1 MLKVDKLSFSYGKKE
16 VLKDLSF
23 QLKKGEILAVM
34 GPSGCGKS
42 TLLHL
47 LAGLRRGYH
56 GTITSSAQKIAY
68 AFQEPRLFP
77 WLTVA
82 ENLRAVVTD
91 RKVTDEEIYGILRE
105 IGLEDTQRLYPSEL
119 SGGMRS
125 RVSLARAMLYGG
137 DLYLFDEPFAALD
150 EKTRRE
156 LTVWL
161 KQKIRET
168 GASAIFVTHQKGDA
182 EAMADRIL
190 ELNRS

>member
-1 MLKVDKLSFSYGKKE
+1 MLKVDKLSFAYGKKE

-23 QLKKGEILAVM
+23 QLKEGEILAVM

-47 LAGLRRGYH
+47 LAGLRRGYR

-150 EKTRRE
+150 EKARRE

-161 KQKIRET
+161 RQKIRET

-190 ELNRS
+190 ELH